1 MKIGFRERI
10 GDWKLEGD
18 IDHEGNLVLVVSNVC
33 GGRVSIDATRI
44 GTRRKLQITKGSVLS
59 EDDPMDDLLVDVR
72 TYNAL
77 RNADVRTV
85 GDVLRLTDAELLSFR
100 NFGKSSLASLN
111 DVLDAEG
118 LERQKVAPKETVK
131 QEAPGSVTELFEK
144 AEICAT

>member
-1 MKIGFRERI
+1 
-10 GDWKLEGD
+10 
-18 IDHEGNLVLVVSNVC
+18 
-33 GGRVSIDATRI
+33 
-44 GTRRKLQITKGSVLS
+44 
-59 EDDPMDDLLVDVR
+59 
-72 TYNAL
+72 
-77 RNADVRTV
+77 
-85 GDVLRLTDAELLSFR
+85 LLSFR